1 MPGRRR
7 PTPPRRGR
15 QRVVSRARAVVEAIA
30 RALADKPDAVSVT
43 EREARGQ
50 TLVELTMAPGDM
62 GRVIGRQG
70 RTAQAV
76 RTLANARRRTRRGQG
91 ERRFPGLSLT

>member
-1 MPGRRR
+1 M
-7 PTPPRRGR
+7 
-15 QRVVSRARAVVEAIA
+15 SRARAVVEAIA
-30 RALADKPDAVSVT
+30 KSLADKPDAVHVT

-50 TLVELTMAPGDM
+50 TFLELTMAPGDM

-76 RTLANARRRTRRGQG
+76 RTLATLAAELDGTKVSVDFRD
-91 ERRFPGLSLT
+91 

>member
-1 MPGRRR
+1 
-7 PTPPRRGR
+7 
-15 QRVVSRARAVVEAIA
+15 VSRASAVVEAIA
-30 RALADKPDAVSVT
+30 KGLADKPDSVRVS

-50 TLVELTMAPGDM
+50 LFIDLTMAPGDM

-76 RTLANARRRTRRGQG
+76 RALANAAAEMDGVKVSVDFRD
-91 ERRFPGLSLT
+91 

>member
-1 MPGRRR
+1 
-7 PTPPRRGR
+7 
-15 QRVVSRARAVVEAIA
+15 VSRARAVVEAIA
-30 RALADKPDAVSVT
+30 KALADKPDAVHVT

-50 TLVELTMAPGDM
+50 MFVELTMAPGDM

-76 RTLANARRRTRRGQG
+76 RTLANLAAEMDGHKVSVDFRD
-91 ERRFPGLSLT
+91 

>member
-1 MPGRRR
+1 M
-7 PTPPRRGR
+7 
-15 QRVVSRARAVVEAIA
+15 SRAQAVVEAIA
-30 RALADKPDAVSVT
+30 KALADKPDAVSVT

-50 TLVELTMAPGDM
+50 TWLDLTMAPGDM

-76 RTLANARRRTRRGQG
+76 RTLANLAAEMDGKKVSVDFRDA
-91 ERRFPGLSLT
+91 

>member
-1 MPGRRR
+1 M
-7 PTPPRRGR
+7 
-15 QRVVSRARAVVEAIA
+15 SRAASVVEAVA
-30 RALADKPDAVSVT
+30 KALADRPDSVRVT

-50 TLVELTMAPGDM
+50 VFIELTMAPGDM

-76 RTLANARRRTRRGQG
+76 RSLA
-91 ERRFPGLSLT
+91 SLAAEIDGVRVSVDFRD

>member
-1 MPGRRR
+1 M
-7 PTPPRRGR
+7 
-15 QRVVSRARAVVEAIA
+15 SRASAVVEAVA
-30 RALADKPDAVSVT
+30 KALADRPESVRVS

-50 TLVELTMAPGDM
+50 LFVELTMAPGDM

-76 RTLANARRRTRRGQG
+76 RTLANLAG
-91 ERRFPGLSLT
+91 EIDGVRVSVDFRD

>member
-1 MPGRRR
+1 
-7 PTPPRRGR
+7 
-15 QRVVSRARAVVEAIA
+15 VSRARAVVEAIA
-30 RALADKPDAVSVT
+30 KALADRPDAVTVT

-50 TLVELTMAPGDM
+50 ALVELTMAPGDM

-76 RTLANARRRTRRGQG
+76 RTLANLAAELDGQKVSVDF
-91 ERRFPGLSLT
+91 RD

>member
-1 MPGRRR
+1 M
-7 PTPPRRGR
+7 
-15 QRVVSRARAVVEAIA
+15 SRARDVVEAIA
-30 RALADKPDAVSVT
+30 KSLADKPDAVTVT

-50 TLVELTMAPGDM
+50 WLVELTMAPGDM

-76 RTLANARRRTRRGQG
+76 RTLASLAAELDGQ
-91 ERRFPGLSLT
+91 RVSVDFRD

>member
-1 MPGRRR
+1 M
-7 PTPPRRGR
+7 T
-15 QRVVSRARAVVEAIA
+15 RASAVVEAIA
-30 RALADKPDAVSVT
+30 KALADKPDAVSVT

-50 TLVELTMAPGDM
+50 TWIELTMAPGDM

-76 RTLANARRRTRRGQG
+76 RTLANLAAEMDGRKVSVDFRD
-91 ERRFPGLSLT
+91 

>member
-1 MPGRRR
+1 M
-7 PTPPRRGR
+7 
-15 QRVVSRARAVVEAIA
+15 SRARDVVEAIA
-30 RALADKPDAVSVT
+30 RALAEKPDAVTVT

-50 TLVELTMAPGDM
+50 AFIELTMAPGDM

-76 RTLANARRRTRRGQG
+76 RTLASLAAEMDGQ
-91 ERRFPGLSLT
+91 RVSVDFRD

>member
-1 MPGRRR
+1 
-7 PTPPRRGR
+7 
-15 QRVVSRARAVVEAIA
+15 VSRARAVVEAVA
-30 RALADKPDAVSVT
+30 RGLADKPDAVRVT

-50 TLVELTMAPGDM
+50 VFVELTMAPGDM

-76 RTLANARRRTRRGQG
+76 RTLATAAAEMDGTKVSVDFRD
-91 ERRFPGLSLT
+91 

>member
-1 MPGRRR
+1 M
-7 PTPPRRGR
+7 
-15 QRVVSRARAVVEAIA
+15 SRARDVVEAVA
-30 RALADKPDAVSVT
+30 RALADRPESVSVT

-50 TLVELTMAPGDM
+50 TFVDLTMAPGDM

-76 RTLANARRRTRRGQG
+76 RTLATLAAEMDGTKVSVDFRD
-91 ERRFPGLSLT
+91 

>member
-1 MPGRRR
+1 V
-7 PTPPRRGR
+7 T
-15 QRVVSRARAVVEAIA
+15 RASAVVEAIA
-30 RALADKPDAVSVT
+30 KALADKPDAVSVT

-50 TLVELTMAPGDM
+50 TWIELTMAPGDM

-76 RTLANARRRTRRGQG
+76 RTLANLAAEMDGRKVSVDFRD
-91 ERRFPGLSLT
+91 

>member
-1 MPGRRR
+1 
-7 PTPPRRGR
+7 
-15 QRVVSRARAVVEAIA
+15 VSRARAVVEAVA
-30 RALADKPDAVSVT
+30 RALADKPDAVQVT

-50 TLVELTMAPGDM
+50 TFVELTMAPGDM

-76 RTLANARRRTRRGQG
+76 RTLANLAAEMDGAKVSVDFRD
-91 ERRFPGLSLT
+91 

>member
-1 MPGRRR
+1 M
-7 PTPPRRGR
+7 
-15 QRVVSRARAVVEAIA
+15 SRAAAVVEAVA
-30 RALADKPDAVSVT
+30 KALADRPDSVRVT

-50 TLVELTMAPGDM
+50 LFVELTMAPGDM

-76 RTLANARRRTRRGQG
+76 RTLASLAADMDGQ
-91 ERRFPGLSLT
+91 RVSVDFRD

>member
-1 MPGRRR
+1 M
-7 PTPPRRGR
+7 
-15 QRVVSRARAVVEAIA
+15 SRAASVVEAIA
-30 RALADKPDAVSVT
+30 KALADRPDSVRVT

-50 TLVELTMAPGDM
+50 TFIELNMAPGDM

-76 RTLANARRRTRRGQG
+76 RTLANLAAEIDGVRVSVDFRD
-91 ERRFPGLSLT
+91 